1 MKTFSR
7 GLWLVPIFAVLVTA
21 PASAQRWKWDLGVYG
36 GFAWYTPLLG
46 ADETGLPDDAPGQ
59 ELKFEKGFHGG
70 LQIGYNF
77 RPSMA
82 LRLNTR
88 YTDRP
93 VVGSDQ
99 EDGPEW
105 VTATNLWAASLDL
118 LFRFKQPS
126 EEFLGREILPF
137 AAIGLGMK
145 WINPAEDN
153 WDCAADE
160 SSCVPLFT
168 GGPPGAP
175 NRRIHAFEESGSLMG
190 LLGLGI
196 DWRLGRS
203 FILRTEV
210 NDQIYKP
217 EIFQASSVSG
227 STVTVANDENQSKL
241 VNEIGLN
248 VGLHFLFGLAAPPV
262 VAVAPP
268 PPPPPP
274 PVQAPPP
281 PPPPREESVTV
292 CVIDPTAPGGIRMQT
307 ATLVESRDTFIVSG
321 TTRTPIGQANLG
333 GNVMVAT
340 GADWYVRGQPLVMT
354 VGRQRVEFATYGG
367 SQRIAGEDLAFLG
380 TVNGFP
386 VYADRDDVADV
397 ISELNELNRTR
408 PGTDLGVLLNEQRT
422 LRTNLEDVRLWYVPV
437 FPYGCVFQGVQRA
450 EPVTK
455 GK

>member
-36 GFAWYTPLLG
+36 GFAWYTPFLSG
-46 ADETGLPDDAPGQ
+46 DETGLADDVPSQ
-59 ELKFEKGFHGG
+59 EVKFEKGFHGG
-70 LQIGYNF
+70 VQIGYNF

-93 VVGSDQ
+93 AVFSDL
-99 EDGPEW
+99 EDGPEPI
-105 VTATNLWAASLDL
+105 TAINLWAGSLDL
-118 LFRFKQPS
+118 LFRFGQPRD
-126 EEFLGREILPF
+126 EFAGTEISPF
-137 AAIGLGMK
+137 VALGLGMK
-145 WINPAEDN
+145 WINPGFDQFN
-153 WDCAADE
+153 CSDE
-160 SSCVPLFT
+160 SSCALIYT
-168 GGPPGAP
+168 GGPPGGP
-175 NRRIHAFEESGSLMG
+175 NSRIWAFEESGSIMG

-203 FILRTEV
+203 FFLRTEL

-217 EIFQASSVSG
+217 EVFRVTSVTG
-227 STVTVANDENQSKL
+227 TTVVNSDENESKL
-241 VNEIGLN
+241 VNEFGLN
-248 VGLHFLFGLAAPPV
+248 IGLHFLFGLAAPPV

-281 PPPPREESVTV
+281 PPPPREESITV
-292 CVIDPTAPGGIRMQT
+292 CVVDPTAPGGIRMQT

-367 SQRIAGEDLAFLG
+367 AQRIAGQDLAFLG

-397 ISELNELNRTR
+397 INELNELNRSR

-422 LRTNLEDVRLWYVPV
+422 LRTNLEDVRMWYVPV
-437 FPYGCVFQGVQRA
+437 SPYNCIFQGVQRA